1 MRAVVDT
8 NILIRA
14 VLKPQGTV
22 APVLGRLRS
31 GDYTILHSPEL
42 LEEVLDVLSRS
53 RFHVKYG
60 IRGEDVEALLAL
72 IVLRGE
78 SVNFRERIQVCRDP
92 DDDKL
97 LEIAVGGG
105 ADVIVS
111 GDGDLLVLNP
121 FRGIPIL
128 SPSNFL
134 ERLGS
139 PPPPVHHPHR
149 GP

>member
-14 VLKPQGTV
+14 LLKPEGTV
-22 APVLGRLRS
+22 APILVRLRD
-31 GDYTILHSPEL
+31 GGYTILYSPEL
-42 LEEVLDVLSRS
+42 LQEVLDVLSRP
-53 RFHVKYG
+53 RFRLKYG

-78 SVNFRERIQVCRDP
+78 SVVGGERIQVCRDP

-97 LEIAVGGG
+97 LEIAVGGR

-111 GDGDLLVLNP
+111 GDGDLLVLSP
-121 FRGIPIL
+121 FRGIPVL
-128 SPSNFL
+128 SPSTFL
-134 ERLGS
+134 ERLGKG
-139 PPPPVHHPHR
+139 R
-149 GP
+149 

>member
-14 VLKPQGTV
+14 LLKPEGTV
-22 APVLGRLRS
+22 APVIGRLRD
-31 GDYTILHSPEL
+31 GDYTILHSPEF
-42 LEEVLDVLSRS
+42 LEEIVDVLSRP
-53 RFHVKYG
+53 RFQLKYG

-78 SVNFRERIQVCRDP
+78 SVVPLERIQVCRDP

-97 LEIAVGGG
+97 LEIAGGGG
-105 ADVIVS
+105 ADVIVT

-128 SPSNFL
+128 SPSRFL
-134 ERLGS
+134 GRLGEG
-139 PPPPVHHPHR
+139 R
-149 GP
+149 